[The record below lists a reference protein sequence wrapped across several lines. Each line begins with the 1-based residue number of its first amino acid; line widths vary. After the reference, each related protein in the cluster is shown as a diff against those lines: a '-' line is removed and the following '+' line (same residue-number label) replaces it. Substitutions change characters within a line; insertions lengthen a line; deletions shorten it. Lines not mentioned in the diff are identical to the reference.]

1 MVTARGQRAGLREW
15 LGLLAL
21 TGPPLLIGLDFTVL
35 HLVLPHLAEGLR
47 PSNVEMLWIVDIY
60 GFFVAGMLIPMGA
73 LGDRIGR
80 RRLLLIGAVLFAG
93 ASMVTAFS
101 STPAMVIA
109 SRALLGLTAATLLPA
124 TLSLVTNLFHDDNQ
138 RRLAIAVWSTA
149 FSVGNAA
156 GPVVGGALL
165 EHFWWGSVFLLAL
178 PVMAMQLVL
187 IPLLVPE
194 YRDREAVGVIDM
206 TSVGL
211 LLVSLLAIV
220 YGVKELARGSAPLQS
235 VAAVIVGLA
244 IGVVF
249 LRRQRRLA
257 DPLLDL
263 ALFARRRFTVALSSQ
278 FVSLFTLAAFQFFLM
293 QYLQLVL
300 GLGPLTAGLWTLPG
314 MLAGIVG
321 ALLGPVLTRHIT
333 PPRVIAGGLVLT
345 AASLV
350 VAIWT
355 VHGLIPIVITFTV
368 MNLGINI
375 VWALSYDQILA
386 EAPPERAGAS
396 RNRIGSRRDQQ
407 RAQRRARSRVAGQPW
422 RRRLHGFG
430 HRFASGGAPPAGRR
444 HRRRLPVRRCRP
456 GRAATRRHRQ
466 PGARCRPQR
475 LHRRH
480 GGSVRAARPPA
491 GPRRDRRCRPATRPA
506 LAGLTSGRRRSDT
519 HRRRLRCEEQASKPR
534 PPLAPVSRLASS
546 HLNLRGN
553 QTRQNHS
560 GSAFISEFSGLSGA
574 GKGLWK
580 VKAHDVGPCPRR
592 WSSRCSASTT
602 VGRWPAG
609 THHRTW

>member
-15 LGLLAL
+15 LGLFAL

-35 HLVLPHLAEGLR
+35 HLVLPHLAEELR

-60 GFFVAGMLIPMGA
+60 AFFVAGMLIPMGA

-93 ASMVTAFS
+93 ASLITAFS

-138 RRLAIAVWSTA
+138 RRMAIAVWSTA

-194 YRDREAVGVIDM
+194 YRDREAAGVIDM

-220 YGVKELARGSAPLQS
+220 YGVKELARGSAPLLP

-249 LRRQRRLA
+249 LRRQRWLA

-263 ALFARRRFTVALSSQ
+263 ALFARRRFNVALSSQ

-345 AASLV
+345 SASLV

-355 VHGLIPIVITFTV
+355 VHGLIPIIITFTV

-386 EAPPERAGAS
+386 EAPPERAGT
-396 RNRIGSRRDQQ
+396 
-407 RAQRRARSRVAGQPW
+407 
-422 RRRLHGFG
+422 
-430 HRFASGGAPPAGRR
+430 ASGAAETSNELSAALGVALPGSLGAAVYTASVTGS
-444 HRRRLPVRRCRP
+444 LPVGLP
-456 GRAATRRHRQ
+456 QQDAGIAAD
-466 PGARCRPQR
+466 
-475 LHRRH
+475 
-480 GGSVRAARPPA
+480 S
-491 GPRRDRRCRPATRPA
+491 
-506 LAGLTSGRRRSDT
+506 
-519 HRRRLRCEEQASKPR
+519 
-534 PPLAPVSRLASS
+534 
-546 HLNLRGN
+546 
-553 QTRQNHS
+553 
-560 GSAFISEFSGLSGA
+560 LSGA
-574 GKGLWK
+574 AALAERLPADMAGQVL
-580 VKAHDVGPCPRR
+580 DVARNALTGGMQAA
-592 WSSRCSASTT
+592 SALLALLLALVAIAVAVLLRDRHSP
-602 VGRWPAG
+602 G
-609 THHRTW
+609 